1 MNSAAL
7 NSPAMN
13 TRGVLTIPATATRAA
28 PFGHPVP
35 VAAGPGARLIHAAHL
50 GRRAL
55 GVEGLVVVLFLG
67 LAQGAVQTYRY
78 WRDSFG

>member
-1 MNSAAL
+1 MNITEPFTTTAVRTL
-7 NSPAMN
+7 
-13 TRGVLTIPATATRAA
+13 PATATRAA
-28 PFGHPVP
+28 LVVHAQPTEVSRGT
-35 VAAGPGARLIHAAHL
+35 RLFRSAHL

-55 GVEGLVVVLFLG
+55 GIEGLVAVVFLG